1 MKNTVAVYPGTFDPF
16 TRGHE
21 DLVRRAMGM
30 FDRIIVAVAASAGKG
45 PLFSL
50 DERVDIV
57 AEVLQ
62 EFADRIEVTS
72 FTGLLADFAHQR
84 GASVMLRGLRA
95 VTDFEYEMQMA
106 SINRKLAPDLETVF
120 FTPTEQYTFLS
131 ASVVREIARF
141 GGDVSA
147 FVHPVVITRLQ
158 RKF

>member
-1 MKNTVAVYPGTFDPF
+1 MKNTTAVYPGTFDPF

-21 DLVRRAMGM
+21 DLVRRAVDM

-50 DERVDIV
+50 DERVDII

-62 EFADRIEVTS
+62 EFADRIEVTP
-72 FTGLLADFAHQR
+72 FTGLLADFAHRR
-84 GASVMLRGLRA
+84 GANVMVRGLRA

-147 FVHPVVITRLQ
+147 FVHPTVIARLQ